1 MVVRQSSQVRFY
13 LRRHVQAVEGDK
25 TVSLL
30 VNVKTAEAPA
40 EPHGLPPT
48 CLGTRGHSATRARGQ
63 REAPGTYMRRRPPGT
78 KTLDRAPLIL
88 TATPRSGTPILQ
100 VGPQLRAHADN
111 YSMSDCHLKN
121 QLESTLHLFMD

>member
-13 LRRHVQAVEGDK
+13 LRRHVPAVEGDK

-40 EPHGLPPT
+40 EPTACPPPAW
-48 CLGTRGHSATRARGQ
+48 GRGATALRG
-63 REAPGTYMRRRPPGT
+63 PGTEGSPRHIHEAAAPGT

-88 TATPRSGTPILQ
+88 TATPRSGTPMLQ
-100 VGPQLRAHADN
+100 VGPQLRAHADD
-111 YSMSDCHLKN
+111 YSMPDCHLKN